1 MLMLRRNTTLFIMSA
16 VLIGTAITVFA
27 MPQNSSDASQ
37 RREFEEVGA
46 RLLKVPIAPAP
57 FTLTDHLGN
66 TFTHE
71 RLSGAWNVVFFGY
84 THCADVCPTTLST
97 LARVEK
103 NFAGKGEVKRP
114 QFVFVSVD
122 PKRDAPEVLRK
133 YVAYFSPKVAG
144 VTGSPHELR
153 SLIRS
158 LDSYYDHLDRATRV
172 RVDTEQGAGGDD
184 YLVEHPSDLYVFAPD
199 GKQVG
204 LIFPPFDAE
213 RVALVLAKF
222 MQLTIRR

>member
-1 MLMLRRNTTLFIMSA
+1 MPRRYITLFTTFA
-16 VLIGTAITVFA
+16 VLISAAIAVFA
-27 MPQNSSDASQ
+27 MPQNSGDAS
-37 RREFEEVGA
+37 RRRNFEEIGA
-46 RLLKVPIAPAP
+46 RLLKQPIAPAP
-57 FTLTDHLGN
+57 FTLTDQLGN
-66 TFTHE
+66 SFTPE
-71 RLSGAWNVVFFGY
+71 RLAGSWNVVFFGY

-103 NFAGKGEVKRP
+103 HFAGYDEGNRP

-144 VTGSPHELR
+144 VTGSPRELR
-153 SLIRS
+153 SLMRS

-222 MQLTIRR
+222 MQLK